1 MSTPSDSPDV
11 WATQASR
18 LPLAFAQVREDPL
31 LDLEIISQLPDHPV
45 IVMIASGGET
55 AIQVA
60 RQKPAQLHLV
70 DMNPAQLAITRLK
83 WNLAETCSVAE
94 ASALLGHTPM
104 DPCDRGVRLAQL
116 LEQLDLP
123 SDAFGPPEQVAVWG
137 PDFSG
142 RYERTFAELQRE
154 LTPVAAEIQRVLK
167 SSDECSVTDG
177 LMGGRG
183 WRALARNPGAS
194 FAPLS
199 PAPATRSIKA
209 RVTKHESLKATTL
222 FEPNTESGQI
232 FDAAFERVMSL
243 KNLVCLFGK
252 DATQNPRQSFA
263 AHFAWRTRLSLS
275 RPDRTR
281 NPFLWQ
287 LLVGRFSP
295 TCAYDW
301 LLPASKDQPF
311 SSLKPQLHSG
321 RMVDVLQT
329 FAPASVDLVHL
340 SNILDWLSPDQ
351 ATETLRCAHR
361 VLKPGGRLIL
371 RQLNSTL
378 CIPELDSRLTWDLT
392 LGNRMA
398 AQDRSFFYPAIF
410 VGVRE

>member
-1 MSTPSDSPDV
+1 MSIPSDSPDV
-11 WATQASR
+11 WAMQASR
-18 LPLAFAQVREDPL
+18 LPLAFAQVREDPQ

-60 RQKPAQLHLV
+60 RHQPVQLHLV
-70 DMNPAQLAITRLK
+70 DMNPAQLAMTRLK
-83 WNLAETCSVAE
+83 WHLAEACTAAE
-94 ASALLGHTPM
+94 SRALLGHDAMNP
-104 DPCDRGVRLAQL
+104 PDRSVRLAQL
-116 LEQLDLP
+116 LKQLDLA
-123 SDAFGPPEQVAVWG
+123 SDTFGPPEQVAAWG

-154 LTPVAAEIQRVLK
+154 LAPIAAEIQRVLK
-167 SSDECSVTDG
+167 SSE
-177 LMGGRG
+177 
-183 WRALARNPGAS
+183 
-194 FAPLS
+194 
-199 PAPATRSIKA
+199 
-209 RVTKHESLKATTL
+209 ESLRATAF
-222 FEPNTESGQI
+222 FEPDTESGRV

-243 KNLVCLFGK
+243 PNLVCLFGK

-263 AHFAWRTRLSLS
+263 AHFAWRTRLSLA

-287 LLVGRFSP
+287 LLVGRFPS
-295 TCAYDW
+295 TAAYDW
-301 LLPASKDQPF
+301 LLPVSNDRPF
-311 SSLKPQLHSG
+311 RTLKPQLHSA
-321 RMVDVLQT
+321 RMIDVLQT
-329 FAPASVDLVHL
+329 FDPTSVDLVHL

-378 CIPELDSRLTWDLT
+378 GIPELDSRLTWDSS
-392 LGNRMA
+392 LGDRLA
-398 AQDRSFFYPAIF
+398 EQDRSLFYPKIF

>member
-1 MSTPSDSPDV
+1 VNTPSDTPDV
-11 WATQASR
+11 WARQASR
-18 LPLAFAQVREDPL
+18 LPLAFAQVREDPR

-60 RQKPAQLHLV
+60 RQLPAQLHLV

-83 WNLAETCSVAE
+83 WSLAETCSVAE
-94 ASALLGHTPM
+94 SRSLLGHDPM
-104 DPCDRGVRLAQL
+104 DPCDRGVRLAQHM
-116 LEQLDLP
+116 EQLNLP
-123 SDAFGPPEQVAVWG
+123 SDTFGPPEQVAVWG

-142 RYERTFAELQRE
+142 RYERAFAELQRE
-154 LTPVAAEIQRVLK
+154 LAPIAAEIQRVLE
-167 SSDECSVTDG
+167 SSHES
-177 LMGGRG
+177 
-183 WRALARNPGAS
+183 PGATA
-194 FAPLS
+194 F
-199 PAPATRSIKA
+199 
-209 RVTKHESLKATTL
+209 
-222 FEPNTESGQI
+222 FEPDTESGRV
-232 FDAAFERVMSL
+232 FDATFDRVMSL

-275 RPDRTR
+275 RPDRTQ

-287 LLVGRFSP
+287 LLVGRFPS
-295 TCAYDW
+295 TAAYDW
-301 LLPASKDQPF
+301 LLPSSKDQPF
-311 SSLKPQLHSG
+311 QTLNPRLHSG

-329 FAPASVDLVHL
+329 LAPASVDLVHL

-351 ATETLRCAHR
+351 ATETLHCAHR

-378 CIPELDSRLTWDLT
+378 GIPDLDSQLTWDLS

-398 AQDRSFFYPAIF
+398 EQDRSFFYPAIF

>member
-1 MSTPSDSPDV
+1 MNAPSDSPDV

-18 LPLAFAQVREDPL
+18 LPLAFAQVREDPR

-60 RQKPAQLHLV
+60 RQQPAQLHLV

-83 WNLAETCSVAE
+83 WSLAETCSVAE
-94 ASALLGHTPM
+94 ARALLGHDAM

-123 SDAFGPPEQVAVWG
+123 SDTFGPPEQVAVWG

-142 RYERTFAELQRE
+142 RYELTFAELQRE
-154 LTPVAAEIQRVLK
+154 LAPIAAEIQQVLE
-167 SSDECSVTDG
+167 SSDES
-177 LMGGRG
+177 L
-183 WRALARNPGAS
+183 NAS
-194 FAPLS
+194 AIL
-199 PAPATRSIKA
+199 
-209 RVTKHESLKATTL
+209 
-222 FEPNTESGQI
+222 EPNTESGQI
-232 FDAAFERVMSL
+232 FDAAFDRVMCL

-252 DATQNPRQSFA
+252 DATQNPRQSFS

-275 RPDRTR
+275 RSDRTQ

-287 LLVGRFSP
+287 LLLGRFPS
-295 TCAYDW
+295 TVAYDW
-301 LLPASKDQPF
+301 LLPSSRDQP
-311 SSLKPQLHSG
+311 LQTLNPRLHSG
-321 RMVDVLQT
+321 RMVDILQT

-351 ATETLRCAHR
+351 AIETLRCVHR

-378 CIPELDSRLTWDLT
+378 CIPDLDSLLTWDLS

-398 AQDRSFFYPAIF
+398 ENDRSFFYPAIF
-410 VGVRE
+410 VGVRA

>member
-1 MSTPSDSPDV
+1 MSTPSDSPDT
-11 WATQASR
+11 WAVQASR
-18 LPLAFAQVREDPL
+18 LPLAFAQVREDPQ
-31 LDLEIISQLPDHPV
+31 LDLEIISQLPEHPV

-60 RQKPAQLHLV
+60 RHQPAQLHLV

-83 WNLAETCSVAE
+83 WSLAETCSVAD
-94 ASALLGHTPM
+94 ARAVLGHDAM
-104 DPCDRGVRLAQL
+104 DPGDRGVRLAQFRQ
-116 LEQLDLP
+116 QLNLP
-123 SDAFGPPEQVAVWG
+123 SDTFGPPEQVAVWG

-154 LTPVAAEIQRVLK
+154 LAPIAEEIQQVLE
-167 SSDECSVTDG
+167 SPDE
-177 LMGGRG
+177 
-183 WRALARNPGAS
+183 S
-194 FAPLS
+194 FN
-199 PAPATRSIKA
+199 ATA
-209 RVTKHESLKATTL
+209 F
-222 FEPNTESGQI
+222 FEPGSESGQI

-243 KNLVCLFGK
+243 PNLVCQFGK
-252 DATQNPRQSFA
+252 DATQNPRRSFA
-263 AHFAWRTRLSLS
+263 DHFAWRTRKCLS
-275 RPDRTR
+275 RPDRIR

-287 LLVGRFSP
+287 LLVGRFPSICP
-295 TCAYDW
+295 YDW
-301 LLPASKDQPF
+301 LLPASKVRPF
-311 SSLKPQLHSG
+311 SALKPQLHSG
-321 RMVDVLQT
+321 RMFDVLQT

-378 CIPELDSRLTWDLT
+378 CIPDLDSRLTWDFS

-398 AQDRSFFYPAIF
+398 EQDRSFFYPELF

>member
-11 WATQASR
+11 WARQASP
-18 LPLAFAQVREDPL
+18 LPLAFAQVREDPQ

-60 RQKPAQLHLV
+60 RHRPAQLHLV

-83 WNLAETCSVAE
+83 WRLAETCSVAL
-94 ASALLGHTPM
+94 ARAMLGHDPM
-104 DPCDRGVRLAQL
+104 NPSCRGARLAQL

-123 SDAFGPPEQVAVWG
+123 PDTFGPPEQVAVSG

-154 LTPVAAEIQRVLK
+154 LAPIAAELQRVLE
-167 SSDECSVTDG
+167 SSDES
-177 LMGGRG
+177 L
-183 WRALARNPGAS
+183 N
-194 FAPLS
+194 
-199 PAPATRSIKA
+199 ATA
-209 RVTKHESLKATTL
+209 F

-243 KNLVCLFGK
+243 PNLVCLFGK
-252 DATQNPRQSFA
+252 DATQNPRRSFA
-263 AHFAWRTRLSLS
+263 DHFARRTRLSLS

-287 LLVGRFSP
+287 LLIGRFPS

-301 LLPASKDQPF
+301 LLLSAKVQPF
-311 SSLKPQLHSG
+311 PLLKPQLHSG

-329 FAPASVDLVHL
+329 FARASVDLVHL
-340 SNILDWLSPDQ
+340 SNILDWLSPEQ

-361 VLKPGGRLIL
+361 VLKPGGRLLL

-378 CIPELDSRLTWDLT
+378 CIPELDSRLTWDLS

-398 AQDRSFFYPAIF
+398 AQDRSFFYEAIF
-410 VGVRE
+410 AGIRE

>member
-1 MSTPSDSPDV
+1 MSTPSDTPDV
-11 WATQASR
+11 WATQSSR
-18 LPLAFAQVREDPL
+18 LPLAFAQVREDPR

-60 RQKPAQLHLV
+60 RYLPAELHLV

-83 WNLAETCSVAE
+83 WSLAETCSVAE
-94 ASALLGHTPM
+94 SRALLGHDAM
-104 DPCDRGVRLAQL
+104 DPRERGVWLAQL
-116 LEQLDLP
+116 LEQLSLP
-123 SDAFGPPEQVAVWG
+123 SDIFGPPGQVAEWG
-137 PDFSG
+137 PDLSG

-154 LTPVAAEIQRVLK
+154 LAPIAGKIQRVLE
-167 SSDECSVTDG
+167 SSDES
-177 LMGGRG
+177 
-183 WRALARNPGAS
+183 PGATA
-194 FAPLS
+194 F
-199 PAPATRSIKA
+199 
-209 RVTKHESLKATTL
+209 
-222 FEPNTESGQI
+222 FEPITESGQI
-232 FDAAFERVMSL
+232 FDAAFDRVMSL
-243 KNLVCLFGK
+243 ENLVCLFGK

-275 RPDRTR
+275 RPDRTQ

-287 LLVGRFSP
+287 LLVGRFPS
-295 TCAYDW
+295 TAAYDW
-301 LLPASKDQPF
+301 LLPSSRDQPF
-311 SSLKPQLHSG
+311 QPLMPRLHSG
-321 RMVDVLQT
+321 RMVDVLQS

-340 SNILDWLSPDQ
+340 SNILDWLSPGQ
-351 ATETLRCAHR
+351 ATETLRCAYH

-378 CIPELDSRLTWDLT
+378 WIPDLDSQLTWDLS

-398 AQDRSFFYPAIF
+398 EQDRSFFYPAIF

>member
-1 MSTPSDSPDV
+1 MSTPNDSPDV
-11 WATQASR
+11 WAVQASR
-18 LPLAFAQVREDPL
+18 LPLAFAQVREDPQ
-31 LDLEIISQLPDHPV
+31 LDLEIIAQLPKHPV

-60 RQKPAQLHLV
+60 RQLPAELHLV

-83 WNLAETCSVAE
+83 WRLAESFSVRE
-94 ASALLGHTPM
+94 SRALLGHDLT
-104 DPCDRGVRLAQL
+104 DPRDRPGRLAQL
-116 LEQLDLP
+116 LEQLNLP
-123 SDAFGPPEQVAVWG
+123 SDTFGPPEQIAGWG

-154 LTPVAAEIQRVLK
+154 LAPIAAEIQRVLE
-167 SSDECSVTDG
+167 SSDES
-177 LMGGRG
+177 L
-183 WRALARNPGAS
+183 N
-194 FAPLS
+194 
-199 PAPATRSIKA
+199 AT
-209 RVTKHESLKATTL
+209 VF

-232 FDAAFERVMSL
+232 FDAAFDRVMCL

-275 RPDRTR
+275 RRDRTQ

-287 LLVGRFSP
+287 LLLGRFPS
-295 TCAYDW
+295 TAAYDW
-301 LLPASKDQPF
+301 LLPSSRDQPLQT
-311 SSLKPQLHSG
+311 LKPRLHSG
-321 RMVDVLQT
+321 RMVDILQT

-351 ATETLRCAHR
+351 AVETLRCAYR

-378 CIPELDSRLTWDLT
+378 CIPDLDSLLTWDLS

-398 AQDRSFFYPAIF
+398 EQDRSFFYPAIF
-410 VGVRE
+410 VGVRA

>member
-1 MSTPSDSPDV
+1 MSTPSDSPDF
-11 WATQASR
+11 WATHASR
-18 LPLAFAQVREDPL
+18 LPLAFAQVREDPR
-31 LDLEIISQLPDHPV
+31 LDVEIISQLPDHPV

-60 RQKPAQLHLV
+60 RQLPAEFHLV

-83 WNLAETCSVAE
+83 WSMAEECSVAE
-94 ASALLGHTPM
+94 ARALLGHDAM
-104 DPCDRGVRLAQL
+104 DPSDRGVRLEQL
-116 LEQLDLP
+116 MEQLDLP
-123 SDAFGPPEQVAVWG
+123 SDTFGSPELVAVWG

-154 LTPVAAEIQRVLK
+154 LAPIAAEIQRVLE
-167 SSDECSVTDG
+167 SSDES
-177 LMGGRG
+177 
-183 WRALARNPGAS
+183 S
-194 FAPLS
+194 
-199 PAPATRSIKA
+199 
-209 RVTKHESLKATTL
+209 KATAL
-222 FEPNTESGQI
+222 FEPNTKSGQI
-232 FDAAFERVMSL
+232 FDAAFDRVMSL

-252 DATQNPRQSFA
+252 DATQKPRQSFA

-275 RPDRTR
+275 RRDRTR

-287 LLVGRFSP
+287 LLVGRFPS
-295 TCAYDW
+295 TVAYDW
-301 LLPASKDQPF
+301 LQPTSQDRPLPA
-311 SSLKPQLHSG
+311 LKPRLHSG
-321 RMVDVLQT
+321 RMINVLQS
-329 FAPASVDLVHL
+329 FASASVDLVHL

-378 CIPELDSRLTWDLT
+378 CIPELDSRLTWDLS

-398 AQDRSFFYPAIF
+398 ERDRSFFYPEIF
-410 VGVRE
+410 VGVRA

>member
-18 LPLAFAQVREDPL
+18 LPLAFAQVREDPQ
-31 LDLEIISQLPDHPV
+31 LDLEIMSQLSDHPV

-60 RQKPAQLHLV
+60 RHQPAQLHLV
-70 DMNPAQLAITRLK
+70 DMNPTQLAITRLK
-83 WNLAETCSVAE
+83 WTLAETCSADE
-94 ASALLGHTPM
+94 ARALLGHDGM
-104 DPCDRGVRLAQL
+104 DSRDRGMRLAQL
-116 LEQLDLP
+116 LEQLNLP
-123 SDAFGPPEQVAVWG
+123 PDTFGPPEQVAVRG

-154 LTPVAAEIQRVLK
+154 LAPIAAEIQRVLE
-167 SSDECSVTDG
+167 SSD
-177 LMGGRG
+177 
-183 WRALARNPGAS
+183 
-194 FAPLS
+194 
-199 PAPATRSIKA
+199 
-209 RVTKHESLKATTL
+209 ESLKATAF
-222 FEPNTESGQI
+222 FEPNTESGRI

-243 KNLVCLFGK
+243 PNLVCLFGK
-252 DATQNPRQSFA
+252 DATQNPRRSFA
-263 AHFAWRTRLSLS
+263 HHFAWRTRLSLS

-287 LLVGRFSP
+287 LLVGRFPP
-295 TCAYDW
+295 TAAYDW
-301 LLPASKDQPF
+301 LLPASEARPF
-311 SSLKPQLHSG
+311 SVLPPRLHCA

-378 CIPELDSRLTWDLT
+378 GIPELDSRLTWDLS
-392 LGNRMA
+392 LGRRMA
-398 AQDRSFFYPAIF
+398 EQDRSFFYPEIF